1 MRKNSIRIVALIV
14 VFMLVLSSVAFAA
27 MNASEYINATNAWI
41 TRDGDTVEVNFYIT
55 GNGMMDKIGVKYI
68 YLYELNGN
76 TWGLVAIYNYTNPT
90 YEATLMNTNT
100 TAHSG
105 YVTYSGS
112 LNKQYYA
119 SCWFYAEK
127 NGGSDTITQIAY

>member
-14 VFMLVLSSVAFAA
+14 VFMLVLSSVVFAA

>member
-1 MRKNSIRIVALIV
+1 MKKNSIRIVVLILV
-14 VFMLVLSSVAFAA
+14 LMLVLSSAAFAA
-27 MNASEYINATNAWI
+27 MNASEYINSTNAWI

-55 GNGMMDKIGVKYI
+55 GKGMMDKIGVKYI

-90 YEATLMNTNT
+90 FETTLMETNT
-100 TAHSG
+100 SMHSG

-127 NGGSDTITQIAY
+127 NGGSDTITQSAY

>member
-1 MRKNSIRIVALIV
+1 MKKNSIRIVALIMV
-14 VFMLVLSSVAFAA
+14 LILVLSPAALAA

-41 TRDGDTVEVNFYIT
+41 TRDGNTVKVNFYIT

-90 YEATLMNTNT
+90 YEATLMDTNT

-105 YVTYSGS
+105 NITYSGS

-127 NGGSDTITQIAY
+127 NGGSDTITQSAY

>member
-1 MRKNSIRIVALIV
+1 MKNSIRIVAIILV
-14 VFMLVLSSVAFAA
+14 LMLVLSPAAFAA

-55 GNGMMDKIGVKYI
+55 GKGAMDKIGVKYI

-90 YEATLMNTNT
+90 FEATLMGTNKSL
-100 TAHSG
+100 HSG
-105 YVTYSGS
+105 YLTYAGYA
-112 LNKQYYA
+112 NKQYYA

-127 NGGSDTITQIAY
+127 NGGSDTITQSTY

>member
-1 MRKNSIRIVALIV
+1 MKKNSIRIVALIMV
-14 VFMLVLSSVAFAA
+14 LILVLSPAAFAA

-41 TRDGDTVEVNFYIT
+41 TRDGDIVEVNFYIT

-90 YEATLMNTNT
+90 YEATLMDTNT

-127 NGGSDTITQIAY
+127 NGGSDTITQSAY

>member
-1 MRKNSIRIVALIV
+1 MRKNSIRILALIV
-14 VFMLVLSSVAFAA
+14 VLTLMLSTVAFAA
-27 MNASEYINATNAWI
+27 MNASEYINSTSGWI
-41 TRDGDTVEVNFYIT
+41 TRDGNTVEVNFYIT
-55 GNGMMDKIGVKYI
+55 GAGMMDKIGLKYI

-90 YEATLMNTNT
+90 FEATLMGTNKT
-100 TAHSG
+100 MHSG

-112 LNKQYYA
+112 ANKQYYA

-127 NGGSDTITQIAY
+127 NGGSDTITQSAY